1 MKTILLTGANGN
13 LGQVAAEVLL
23 KKGFAVEAAVG
34 RMNDAGAPNADHYHA
49 ESVDLLDALATGA
62 YVERVAK
69 RNGGIDGAVLLVGGY
84 AAGGLAETDS
94 AAIDKMIAL
103 NFKTAYHIV
112 RPLFEHLKTG
122 GGGKVVLVGAKPALD
137 PASGQSQIA
146 YALSK
151 SLIFELAKLINET
164 GKSHNIDATVVVP
177 GTIDT
182 AANRAANPDADFSK
196 WVSPEAIAEGIAGA
210 LSGDNA
216 SEKILFFG

>member
-13 LGQVAAEVLL
+13 LGQAVAEVLL
-23 KKGFAVEAAVG
+23 KKGFAVEAALG
-34 RMNDAGAPNADHYHA
+34 RMNGAGAPPPGQYHA
-49 ESVDLLDALATGA
+49 ESVDLLDALAA
-62 YVERVAK
+62 EDYVERVAK

-84 AAGGLAETDS
+84 AAGNLAETDS

-122 GGGKVVLVGAKPALD
+122 GGKVVLVGARPALD

-151 SLIFELAKLINET
+151 SLIFELAKLIDES
-164 GKSHNIDATVVVP
+164 GKPHNIDATVVVP

-196 WVSPEAIAEGIAGA
+196 WVSPEVVAEGIAGA